1 MSTIFSAR
9 TRAMTWRKL
18 WVWLA
23 EAEQELGLPI
33 SDEALAQMRANVD
46 FTDEDFKVAAEEVSL
61 EPFLSRFIQRV
72 EWQTQIVGNVNH
84 HSEM

>member
-9 TRAMTWRKL
+9 TRATTWRKL

-33 SDEALAQMRANVD
+33 SDEALAEMRANVE
-46 FTDEDFKVAAEEVSL
+46 FTDEDFKVAAEEVSVY
-61 EPFLSRFIQRV
+61 SYRV
-72 EWQTQIVGNVNH
+72 VPYAQAGDI
-84 HSEM
+84 